1 MSSASSTNASA
12 LLNHLPDGPI
22 NVIKQRGWFV
32 TISAL
37 LLIPGLVF
45 MVLMTL
51 SSPDHFPLK
60 PGIDFTGGSLLDVGM
75 DTKLTVKDTQE
86 IRDLLSVVGYPGA
99 VVQLKADTGL
109 QQATS
114 DTQQSSEQQAPAQQ
128 EKDQQSRKQQSNEQP
143 AVAQADSSTAGIQ
156 SVVSIRT
163 KPLSSH
169 DYTELMKELNTR
181 YGQTTLLQKNAV
193 GPTLANELLTNGV
206 MALVFAYVLIVG
218 YLTFR
223 FQFDYAACAILA
235 LLHDTLFV
243 FGVFAALGYFMQ
255 VEVDSLF
262 VTAILTVVGFSVH
275 DTIVVFDRIRENER
289 LFYSK
294 KLPFTQLV
302 NISVNQTLARSINT
316 SLTALL
322 PMFTLYFFGGETT
335 KYFILAL
342 LLGVVVGTYSS
353 ICVASMALAW
363 WREGRFQ
370 GKTSTTATA

>member
-1 MSSASSTNASA
+1 MATKTNSSA

-22 NVIKQRGWFV
+22 NVISQRGWFLLV
-32 TISAL
+32 SAL
-37 LLIPGLVF
+37 LLIPGLIF

-51 SSPDHFPLK
+51 KSPDHLPLK
-60 PGIDFTGGSLLDVGM
+60 PGIDFTGGSLLDVGI
-75 DTKLTVKDTQE
+75 DAKLTVKDTE
-86 IRDLLSVVGYPGA
+86 DIRETLAVVGYPGA
-99 VVQLKADTGL
+99 VVQLKADSNVIHAKGAEATETTLATDTTTEPTTKTG
-109 QQATS
+109 AAKPAADADTS
-114 DTQQSSEQQAPAQQ
+114 DA
-128 EKDQQSRKQQSNEQP
+128 
-143 AVAQADSSTAGIQ
+143 IQ

-163 KPLSSH
+163 KPLASH
-169 DYTELMKELNTR
+169 DYTELMKELNTK
-181 YGQTTLLQKNAV
+181 YGHTTLLQKNAV
-193 GPTLANELLTNGV
+193 GPTLAQELLTNGV

-243 FGVFAALGYFMQ
+243 FGAFAAMGYFMN

-294 KLPFTQLV
+294 KLPFAELV

-342 LLGVVVGTYSS
+342 ILGVVVGTYSS
-353 ICVASMALAW
+353 ICVASMALAA
-363 WREGRFQ
+363 WRAPKETNQ
-370 GKTSTTATA
+370 AATA